1 MGIERSLGNGELGFY
16 KLGEQG
22 FGVLK
27 VGERGIGGD
36 LGTGYSDFQS
46 LVTGD
51 FLITGRKLDRSSCRL
66 LSSFIVDFC
75 KKKPYLYRSKALAEP
90 YKSISYMLRLV
101 NCRLRN

>member
-1 MGIERSLGNGELGFY
+1 MGIERSLGNGELGFF

-46 LVTGD
+46 LGTGD
-51 FLITGRKLDRSSCRL
+51 F
-66 LSSFIVDFC
+66 
-75 KKKPYLYRSKALAEP
+75 
-90 YKSISYMLRLV
+90 
-101 NCRLRN
+101 